1 MPEERVNPAG
11 KSTAAAGRGASVGL
25 RAPLPSARARVT
37 SEDSRA
43 AELLGEPAANP
54 SSPGAAAG
62 SSRLCRSDHPHPSAG
77 SREPLGPGCCTA
89 TSNPHRADTQAHTST
104 RARTHTHTHTNEPSR
119 PEEPREPTAQSSP
132 SGREE
137 EWGSGR
143 AGDPGASSQIPAGK
157 APPEAK
163 KQSELQ
169 GNADS
174 NAEISP
180 HPWLKNRFPQLEENK
195 PKKKKKRA
203 KNR

>member
-62 SSRLCRSDHPHPSAG
+62 SSRLCRSDHPHPSTG

-104 RARTHTHTHTNEPSR
+104 RARTHTHTHERTLS
-119 PEEPREPTAQSSP
+119 
-132 SGREE
+132 
-137 EWGSGR
+137 
-143 AGDPGASSQIPAGK
+143 AGGAPGAHSTELAFREGGGVGK
-157 APPEAK
+157 REGRRSRCQQPDSCRKSPPGGQK
-163 KQSELQ
+163 TK
-169 GNADS
+169 
-174 NAEISP
+174 
-180 HPWLKNRFPQLEENK
+180 
-195 PKKKKKRA
+195 
-203 KNR
+203 

>member
-11 KSTAAAGRGASVGL
+11 KRTAAAGRGASLGL

-89 TSNPHRADTQAHTST
+89 TSNPHRADTQTHTST
-104 RARTHTHTHTNEPSR
+104 RARTHTRTNPLGQR
-119 PEEPREPTAQSSP
+119 SP
-132 SGREE
+132 
-137 EWGSGR
+137 GS
-143 AGDPGASSQIPAGK
+143 PQQGAR
-157 APPEAK
+157 
-163 KQSELQ
+163 LQ
-169 GNADS
+169 GGRRSEEAGGQAILVPAARFLQEKPPRRPKNKV
-174 NAEISP
+174 NFKVMRIVTQRSP
-180 HPWLKNRFPQLEENK
+180 PTLGLKIASHNWK
-195 PKKKKKRA
+195 KTKKKKKRGG
-203 KNR
+203 KTR